1 MSFQIFSCA
10 QGAVNHNMAVRDE
23 QKEPE
28 QAQAEIEVDVAKENA
43 KAWDKMVSNKK
54 QKIKSRVR
62 THPPHGNV
70 RDTGAQVLIA
80 PALITAMLLAALLSI
95 DCFKT
100 FMTSTTKSL
109 RDKVLRALVGKDG
122 LTAAGN
128 TQHTACSS
136 TNITLLLIHS
146 SMRRI
151 LCTDISPDISCVC
164 KRGQCLWHDVLSA
177 FSVQGGF
184 SSGSDSHPH
193 LQLNNTTSTTSFTII
208 VLRSCTSTWRL
219 CDRLTA

>member
-1 MSFQIFSCA
+1 
-10 QGAVNHNMAVRDE
+10 VNHNVAVRDE
-23 QKEPE
+23 QKEPV
-28 QAQAEIEVDVAKENA
+28 QAQAAIEVDVAKENA
-43 KAWDKMVSNKK
+43 KAWDILVTKNKK
-54 QKIKSRVR
+54 TNQESPPPP
-62 THPPHGNV
+62 HPPTHGNV
-70 RDTGAQVLIA
+70 QDTGAQVLIA
-80 PALITAMLLAALLSI
+80 PAVITAMLLVAFESI
-95 DCFKT
+95 DCFKSL
-100 FMTSTTKSL
+100 MTSTTKSL

-122 LTAAGN
+122 LTAAGH

-164 KRGQCLWHDVLSA
+164 ERGQCLWHDVLSSFA
-177 FSVQGGF
+177 VQGGF

-193 LQLNNTTSTTSFTII
+193 LQLNNTSSTTSFTII
-208 VLRSCTSTWRL
+208 VLRSCLSTWRL